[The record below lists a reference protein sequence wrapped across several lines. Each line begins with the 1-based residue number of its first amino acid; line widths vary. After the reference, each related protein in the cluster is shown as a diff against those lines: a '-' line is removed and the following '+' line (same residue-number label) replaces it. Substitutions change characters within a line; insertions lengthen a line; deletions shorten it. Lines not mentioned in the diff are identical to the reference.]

1 MGFVGSTTI
10 SIFIGRSRLL
20 AAGVKR
26 KGVVD
31 GFRMEG
37 GRRGKKRGLSISW
50 LFVSVDR
57 ASRVDEKKT

>member
-1 MGFVGSTTI
+1 M
-10 SIFIGRSRLL
+10 
-20 AAGVKR
+20 KR

-37 GRRGKKRGLSISW
+37 GRRRKKRGLSISW

-57 ASRVDEKKT
+57 ASRVDEKKTYRA